1 MFNPLVQSFED
12 ITLPELE
19 DKINELQRKY
29 FMTSNPQVHEQISS
43 LLDMYI
49 AEAHGR
55 RAVSMQKDMD
65 NSQSGL
71 DKLINVS

>member
-29 FMTSNPQVHEQISS
+29 FMTSNYSLNMKSS
-43 LLDMYI
+43 MKLAIQLI
-49 AEAHGR
+49 TQNI
-55 RAVSMQKDMD
+55 QKC
-65 NSQSGL
+65 
-71 DKLINVS
+71 

>member
-43 LLDMYI
+43 LLDMY
-49 AEAHGR
+49 R